1 MTAEAKAEFAGSG
14 VSVKGSAG
22 MHGTSNSEETLK
34 QSIQSEVSSAA
45 SQGTTTIHHTTCT
58 SKPGDPDTRTG
69 LWQWVISSE
78 DYSTSAF
85 TPHTVCRTGAHAFEE
100 PECSYWDCSN
110 GDCTACKDKI
120 DDKNNDAEEELELN
134 FDILY
139 DGSGDD
145 DLPPNYSRLND

>member
-100 PECSYWDCSN
+100 PECSYWDCNN

-120 DDKNNDAEEELELN
+120 DDKNNDILLGAEAEFAPTDDSDTDTDSDDEG
-134 FDILY
+134 
-139 DGSGDD
+139 DGQI
-145 DLPPNYSRLND
+145 